1 MARHI
6 LSLSQKFSHY
16 YLRSNSITHNKHENA
31 LQNHNF
37 KSPHDNSLVPCS
49 NPYHSILAYSVW
61 QALIRTR
68 GWRKKTRPSF
78 NLRQT
83 ISPSHSCDNKILTV
97 LAFSTRLKMTPS
109 ANKAFPASTN
119 KLGRRL
125 VSLRNS
131 WSHLAEGFSENLP
144 QMAEKVD
151 VAQSPAFKQ
160 QLAENRWKTEAEEK
174 TSKPTRKMGLS
185 SAVRLFWS
193 THRPV
198 QSFTPRT
205 DRHFVLEAQFL

>member
-16 YLRSNSITHNKHENA
+16 YLRSNSITHNKHEKA

-37 KSPHDNSLVPCS
+37 KSPHDNSLDPGS

-83 ISPSHSCDNKILTV
+83 ISPSNSCDNKILTV

-119 KLGRRL
+119 NFSSSVSPSFCSSMYFSTNLEFQAVTSLVCILRVVKSCCYTVPSIPLRELPTGTYFSSSGIQQASSNWQLNSKTREGNPRL
-125 VSLRNS
+125 VDWLTVGR
-131 WSHLAEGFSENLP
+131 
-144 QMAEKVD
+144 
-151 VAQSPAFKQ
+151 
-160 QLAENRWKTEAEEK
+160 
-174 TSKPTRKMGLS
+174 
-185 SAVRLFWS
+185 
-193 THRPV
+193 
-198 QSFTPRT
+198 
-205 DRHFVLEAQFL
+205 

>member
-119 KLGRRL
+119 NFSSSVSPSFCSSMYFSTNLGLYAESCQILLLHSTKYSLKRDSHRNLFFLKWNSTSLLKLTTKL
-125 VSLRNS
+125 
-131 WSHLAEGFSENLP
+131 
-144 QMAEKVD
+144 
-151 VAQSPAFKQ
+151 
-160 QLAENRWKTEAEEK
+160 
-174 TSKPTRKMGLS
+174 
-185 SAVRLFWS
+185 
-193 THRPV
+193 
-198 QSFTPRT
+198 
-205 DRHFVLEAQFL
+205 